1 MASLTRLKARG
12 AGGKPSWRIQFY
24 DGAGDRRA
32 VHLGTLPKKAAET
45 WQSRV
50 EQLNACAVAGVA
62 IATDLAAWVA
72 SLPDVSHGKL
82 SRVGL
87 VEPRA
92 AADKEIITLGRL
104 TNTFSDRST
113 GKPSTIKSYK
123 QTLDSLVEFFGADVP
138 VDAITADGADRWRVW
153 IMTEKKGSGRRKKKR
168 IATDNRLAKAT
179 IAKRVT
185 LAKQL
190 FRAAL
195 RWGMLVRSPFG
206 GLRPGSQANPARAH
220 YVSLR
225 VIRDVLHS
233 CPSIEWKLLVALAR
247 LGGLRCPSEVGALT
261 WDHINWE
268 KGRLMVLAPKTE
280 HHGGEHAV
288 RVVPICP
295 ELRSVLAEGFDRAA
309 PGATFVVPMSARPG
323 VNFGT
328 HLRRIILKAG
338 HKPWARLLQN
348 LRASC
353 ETDWVERYPAHAV
366 AKWLGHS
373 PKVAAEHYLMS
384 REHHF
389 EDVVRGTTTGVV
401 DDAETLATTPVESAA
416 ECSAKC
422 DAIETRNATPQA
434 PASGSAES
442 QKMTEPAATTGVTAG
457 SSGMAPIT
465 EIGKVGDIGLEP
477 MTPSLSS

>member
-1 MASLTRLKARG
+1 M
-12 AGGKPSWRIQFY
+12 
-24 DGAGDRRA
+24 
-32 VHLGTLPKKAAET
+32 
-45 WQSRV
+45 
-50 EQLNACAVAGVA
+50 
-62 IATDLAAWVA
+62 
-72 SLPDVSHGKL
+72 
-82 SRVGL
+82 
-87 VEPRA
+87 
-92 AADKEIITLGRL
+92 
-104 TNTFSDRST
+104 FSDRST

-138 VDAITADGADRWRVW
+138 VDSITADGADRWRVW
-153 IMTEKKGSGRRKKKR
+153 IVTEKKGSGRRKKKR

-179 IAKRVT
+179 IAKRVS

-190 FRAAL
+190 FRAAI
-195 RWGMLVRSPFG
+195 RWGMLAQSPFE

-220 YVSLR
+220 YVPLR
-225 VIRDVLHS
+225 VIRDVLGS

-295 ELRSVLAEGFDRAA
+295 ELRAILAEAFDRAE
-309 PGATFVVPMSARPG
+309 PGATLVVPMAARPG
-323 VNFGT
+323 VNFST

-338 HKPWARLLQN
+338 HKPWDRLLQN

-389 EDVVRGTTTGVV
+389 EDVVNRGAASSVTS
-401 DDAETLATTPVESAA
+401 AEEAA
-416 ECSAKC
+416 SSPDEASECSAKC

-434 PASGSAES
+434 PASAGAES

-457 SSGMAPIT
+457 SAGITPIT
-465 EIGKVGDIGLEP
+465 EIGKVGDIGLERTGFHSGNP
-477 MTPSLSS
+477 PVFDPGGAESGADSEIPSFWALLGFGAHWHALSPEARAAIGGLPPSVLDELTGWVTAAEPKARQVLAAVPGSPPNPANKRARLQR